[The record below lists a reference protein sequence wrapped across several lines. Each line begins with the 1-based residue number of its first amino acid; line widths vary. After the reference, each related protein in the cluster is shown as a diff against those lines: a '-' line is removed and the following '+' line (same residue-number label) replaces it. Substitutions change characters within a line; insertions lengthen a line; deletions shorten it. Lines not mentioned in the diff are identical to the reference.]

1 MLKCLYDIAL
11 SNLYFYVIVIKRKAL
26 ESYNASDFNLI
37 NETRKMIKKD
47 KKKKIIEK
55 FKTHKEDTGSS
66 EVQVAVLTERIKELT
81 EHLKVNKK
89 DNHSRRGLLQ
99 MVAKRKKLLKD
110 IRNNSEERFG
120 KIAKSL
126 KLKAAKTVKKEQG

>member
-1 MLKCLYDIAL
+1 
-11 SNLYFYVIVIKRKAL
+11 
-26 ESYNASDFNLI
+26 
-37 NETRKMIKKD
+37 MIKKE

-55 FKTHKEDTGSS
+55 FKVHKKDTGSS

-81 EHLKVNKK
+81 EHLKVNRK

-110 IRNNSEERFG
+110 IQNNSEERFG

-126 KLKAAKTVKKEQG
+126 KLKVAKKIKKEEK

>member
-1 MLKCLYDIAL
+1 
-11 SNLYFYVIVIKRKAL
+11 
-26 ESYNASDFNLI
+26 
-37 NETRKMIKKD
+37 MIKKD

-110 IRNNSEERFG
+110 ILNNSEERFG

-126 KLKAAKTVKKEQG
+126 KLKVAKKVKTEEK